1 MPRVKI
7 KNTLRSLGFCLLTS
21 ALGVEG
27 LRAECVTAPAQLVA
41 WWRAES
47 NATDF
52 VGTNHGTMHNGAT
65 FTTNGFVGTSFS
77 LDGVDDYV
85 DIGDLAVLD
94 GASEITVVAW
104 VKRLNTDNTVAG
116 IVGKWNDV
124 SSTNNTF
131 LLYDGEAGFM
141 NRGGFVVAFN
151 DGSYAFVF
159 GSTVMARDQWYQVA
173 ATWRSSDG
181 RLAFYK
187 NGALENALSGGMGR
201 VLKSHRAYTAKIG
214 EWGVLHN
221 SLYRFPGL
229 IDEVMIFNRALA
241 GDEITAIYNAGSAG
255 LCVSPRLSIARTPTN
270 TALVFWPSPS
280 AGFELQQNTNGISLV
295 NWSNVTVVND
305 NGTNKFITVNPPT
318 GNRFYRL
325 IKP

>member
-1 MPRVKI
+1 VKI
-7 KNTLRSLGFCLLTS
+7 KPVLNSLGFCLLAS

-27 LRAECVTAPAQLVA
+27 SRADCVTAPAQLVA
-41 WWRAES
+41 WWRAGS
-47 NATDF
+47 NSTDF
-52 VGTNHGTMHNGAT
+52 VGTNHGTMYNGAT
-65 FTTNGFVGTSFS
+65 FTTNGFVGTAFS
-77 LDGVDDYV
+77 LDGLDDYV

-94 GASEITVVAW
+94 AASEITVVAW

-116 IVGKWNDV
+116 IIGKWNDV
-124 SSTNNTF
+124 SSPNNTF
-131 LLYDGEAGFM
+131 LLYSGEGGFV
-141 NRGGFVVAFN
+141 NKGGFVVAFN
-151 DGSYAFVF
+151 DGSSAFVI

-187 NGALENALSGGMGR
+187 NGALEDALFGGMGR

-241 GDEITAIYNAGSAG
+241 GEEIAAIYNAGSAG
-255 LCVSPRLSIARTPTN
+255 LCVAAKLSIALTATN
-270 TALVFWPSPS
+270 TALVSWPSPS
-280 AGFELQQNTNGISLV
+280 AGFELQQNTNSVGSM
-295 NWSNVTVVND
+295 NWTSAPGVAD
-305 NGTNKFITVNPPT
+305 NGTIKYLIVNPST

-325 IKP
+325 FKP